1 VKNDASVRDDDTEK
15 TTIAV
20 KKLQS
25 IELKNCPQNG
35 NGETEQTMATRRSK
49 KAFFVLLCLVTKR
62 SRQETSGPIGDTIVN
77 GTLRPRPRALEE
89 SNFGL
94 LTRTANN

>member
-15 TTIAV
+15 TIIAV

-62 SRQETSGPIGDTIVN
+62 SRQETSGPIGDTVRSSRGHFIRD
-77 GTLRPRPRALEE
+77 L
-89 SNFGL
+89 GL
-94 LTRTANN
+94 SKKAILDY